1 MADLPLA
8 GRAVGVT
15 ADRRGDDQVVMFERL
30 GAEVVLGPT
39 LTTVK
44 VPDPELLRQRTAD
57 LIADPPDFFIA
68 DTGIGMRTWLE
79 AADGWGQ
86 KPALVAAMGRARIAA
101 RGPKA
106 AGALSSAGLSAW
118 WRSPTEQLGDL
129 VEHLVSTGVDG
140 RTVTFQLHGDDGAE
154 FVSRLASAGAAVTTI
169 PVYVWQPPADPA
181 PALDL
186 IERIRAGRIDAVTFT
201 AGPQVRS
208 LMGLAEAD
216 VDDLVRALNQM
227 VVGCI
232 GPVCAGVAQEC
243 GITRPVVPGAWRLGS
258 LVKAVTEALAR

>member
-1 MADLPLA
+1 MTDLPLA

-30 GAEVVLGPT
+30 GATVVLGPT

-44 VPDPELLRQRTAD
+44 VPDPDLLRRRTAE
-57 LIADPPDFFIA
+57 LIADPPDFLIA

-86 KPALVAAMGRARIAA
+86 KQELVEAMGRARIAA

-106 AGALSSAGLSAW
+106 AGALSSAGLAAW

-129 VEHLVSTGVDG
+129 VEHLIATGVDG

-154 FVSRLASAGAAVTTI
+154 VVSRLGSAGATVTTI
-169 PVYVWQPPADPA
+169 PVYAWHPPADPA
-181 PALDL
+181 PARDL
-186 IERIRAGRIDAVTFT
+186 IERIRAGGIDAVTFT
-201 AGPQVRS
+201 AGPQIRS
-208 LMGLAEAD
+208 LLTLAGPGAG
-216 VDDLVRALNQM
+216 DLVGALNRL

-243 GITRPVVPGAWRLGS
+243 GIGRPVVPAAWRLGS
-258 LVKAVTEALAR
+258 LVRVVTEALVG

>member
-1 MADLPLA
+1 MTDLPLA

-30 GAEVVLGPT
+30 GAAVVLGPT
-39 LTTVK
+39 LSTVK
-44 VPDPELLRQRTAD
+44 VPDPELLRRRTAE
-57 LIADPPDFFIA
+57 LVADPPDFLIA
-68 DTGIGMRTWLE
+68 DTGIGMRTWFE

-86 KPALVAAMGRARIAA
+86 KDALVEAMRRSRIAA

-129 VEHLVSTGVDG
+129 VEHLIATGVEG

-154 FVSRLASAGAAVTTI
+154 VVSRLASAGATVTTI

-181 PALDL
+181 PARDL
-186 IERIRAGRIDAVTFT
+186 IERIRAGGIDAVTFT
-201 AGPQVRS
+201 AGPQIRS
-208 LMGLAEAD
+208 LVDLAGPDAG
-216 VDDLVRALNQM
+216 DLVRALNQM

-232 GPVCAGVAQEC
+232 GPVCAGVAQDC
-243 GITRPVVPGAWRLGS
+243 GIGRPVVPGAWRLGS
-258 LVKAVTEALAR
+258 LVRVVTEALVG